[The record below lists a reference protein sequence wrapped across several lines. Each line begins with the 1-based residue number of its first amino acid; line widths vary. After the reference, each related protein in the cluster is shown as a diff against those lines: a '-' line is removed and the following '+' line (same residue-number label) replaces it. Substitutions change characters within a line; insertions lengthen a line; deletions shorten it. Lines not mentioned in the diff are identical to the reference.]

1 MKIKKI
7 CFIIVFIVLIVFFLQ
22 SLRQHY
28 NKRNREPLFH
38 MVVVCTPNYDI
49 GVKGVKAIRKYCKLH
64 KYKFTLIE
72 EAIKGLHVN
81 FTKNSAAITVLKT
94 TNADFV
100 VNIDADIQIH
110 DFSKSLKSLLPQ
122 NIKRETVFY
131 APPDK
136 YYSPDKRGSVINAGF
151 IIWKNCDRA
160 IKINQIWLDKARNE
174 CKKIAQKHPRQQNV
188 FDNCVLPLLKQ
199 NELEWLDS
207 SLVAMTYSKFIS
219 QLTGSEKRKQ
229 KKRDRKY

>member
-1 MKIKKI
+1 MKIKNL
-7 CFIIVFIVLIVFFLQ
+7 CFIIIFIVLMLFFLQ

-28 NKRNREPLFH
+28 NTRNREPLFH

-64 KYKFTLIE
+64 KYKFTLIK

-81 FTKNSAAITVLKT
+81 FTKNAAAIAVLKT

-122 NIKRETVFY
+122 NIKQQTVF
-131 APPDK
+131 
-136 YYSPDKRGSVINAGF
+136 
-151 IIWKNCDRA
+151 
-160 IKINQIWLDKARNE
+160 
-174 CKKIAQKHPRQQNV
+174 
-188 FDNCVLPLLKQ
+188 
-199 NELEWLDS
+199 
-207 SLVAMTYSKFIS
+207 
-219 QLTGSEKRKQ
+219 
-229 KKRDRKY
+229 

>member
-7 CFIIVFIVLIVFFLQ
+7 CVIIFIVLIVIFL
-22 SLRQHY
+22 RY
-28 NKRNREPLFH
+28 YNREPSFH
-38 MVVVCTPNYDI
+38 MVVVCTPNYEL

-64 KYKFTLIE
+64 KYKFTLIK

-81 FTKNSAAITVLKT
+81 FTKNAAAITVLKT

-136 YYSPDKRGSVINAGF
+136 YSSPDRRGSVINAGF

-160 IKINQIWLDKARNE
+160 IKINQIWLDKARHE

-188 FDNCVLPLLKQ
+188 FDDCVLPLLKR
-199 NELEWLDS
+199 NELGWLDS
-207 SLVAMTYSKFIS
+207 SLTYSKFIS
-219 QLTGSEKRKQ
+219 QITGSEKRKQ
-229 KKRDRKY
+229 MKRDRNIIKNGGRAGRRY